1 MNTKIEELKKYLGEF
16 ADLSHAAAILSW
28 DQQTYMPPGAAE
40 ARAAQLTTLR
50 KLAHERLV
58 SDEVGRLLEELAAE
72 TADLDPDSYEASLV
86 RVTRRKRD
94 REVKLPTDLV
104 ARLSRARALGHHAWE
119 QARAASDFY
128 LFLPH
133 LEELI
138 GLAQETAEALGYEE
152 RPYDALLDRFEP
164 ELKTSQVEALFAELK
179 AGLVPLV
186 RAIAERQDSIDDSFL
201 CGEFDVDRQW
211 AFGLE
216 VVKRMGY
223 DLKHGRQ
230 DRAAHPFTT
239 SFTPA
244 DVRITTR
251 VYPDQLK
258 PALFA
263 TIHEAGH
270 ALYEQGISRELTRS
284 PLGDTASL
292 GVHESQSRMWE
303 NIVGRSRGFW
313 SYWLPRLRQSFEP
326 QLEGVGDEAFYRAI
340 NRVQPSLIRVEAD
353 EVTYNLHIF
362 LRFEMENLMLEG
374 KVRAADLPELWNAKM
389 VEFLG
394 VQPPNDALGVL
405 QDVHWSSGLMGYF
418 PTYTLGNLLSAQF
431 YRQAVAEVPAIP
443 EEIERGE
450 YASLLGWMRERIHCR
465 GAKDTPAEL
474 VQRITGGPMRTEPF
488 LEYVRT
494 KYRELY
500 GLED

>member
-1 MNTKIEELKKYLGEF
+1 MTDKLNELRAHLGEI
-16 ADLSHAAAILSW
+16 ADLEDAAALLGW

-40 ARAAQLTTLR
+40 ARAAQLSTLR

-58 SDEVGRLLEELAAE
+58 SDEVGRLLDELAGE
-72 TADLDPDSYEASLV
+72 TAGLDPDSYEASLV

-104 ARLSRARALGHHAWE
+104 TRLSRARALGHSAW
-119 QARAASDFY
+119 QKARAASDFA

-133 LEELI
+133 LEGLI

-152 RPYDALLDRFEP
+152 RMYDALLDRFEP
-164 ELKTSQVEALFAELK
+164 EIKTSQVEALFAELQ
-179 AGLVPLV
+179 AGLLPLV
-186 RAIAERQDSIDDSFL
+186 RAIAERADAVDDSFL
-201 CGEFDVDRQW
+201 RGQFDVDRQW

-216 VVKRMGY
+216 VIQKMGY
-223 DLKHGRQ
+223 DLNHGRQ

-263 TIHEAGH
+263 TMHEAGH
-270 ALYEQGISRELTRS
+270 ALYAQGVSRALDRT
-284 PLGDTASL
+284 PLGEAASL

-313 SYWLPRLRQSFEP
+313 TYWLPRLRQAFGP
-326 QLEGVGDEAFYRAI
+326 QLAGVSDEAFYRAI

-389 VEFLG
+389 VEYLG
-394 VQPPNDALGVL
+394 VRPPNDALGVL

-418 PTYTLGNLLSAQF
+418 PTYALGNLLSAQF
-431 YRQAVAEVPAIP
+431 YAQAVSELPHIP
-443 EEIERGE
+443 DEIERGE
-450 YASLLGWMRERIHCR
+450 YASLLGWMRERIHSR

-474 VQRITGGPMRTEPF
+474 VRRVTGGPLRTLPF
-488 LEYVRT
+488 LQYVT
-494 KYRELY
+494 NKYGELY
-500 GLED
+500 GIGV